1 MSQRMSLVDAKL
13 YYGPAGGT
21 AATLINNVKD
31 LSLKMK
37 KGEAKVD
44 SRASRYSKKKGA
56 LKEIEVE
63 WEMNDDSAD
72 TALAAIIAAF
82 IGDLPLAFL
91 IKDAQDG
98 HGIDGDFEVFGCDRE
113 EKLEDAVVY
122 KINIKP
128 CPSTR
133 DIQWV

>member
-1 MSQRMSLVDAKL
+1 MSLVDAKL
-13 YYGPAGGT
+13 YYGTAGGT
-21 AATLINNVKD
+21 ATTLITNVKD

-44 SRASRYSKKKGA
+44 SRASRYSKKKGS
-56 LKEIEVE
+56 LKEVEVE
-63 WEMNDDSAD
+63 WEMNDDSSD
-72 TALAAIIAAF
+72 PALAAIIAAF
-82 IGDLPLAFL
+82 ISDTPLAFL

-113 EKLEDAVVY
+113 EKLEDAIVY
-122 KINIKP
+122 KVSIKP

-133 DIQWV
+133 DVNWV

>member
-1 MSQRMSLVDAKL
+1 MPQRMSLVDAKL
-13 YYGPAGGT
+13 YYGPAGST
-21 AATLINNVKD
+21 AGTLITNVKD

-44 SRASRYSKKKGA
+44 SRASRYSKKKGS

-63 WEMNDDSAD
+63 WDMNDDSSD

-82 IGDLPLAFL
+82 IGDTPLAFL
-91 IKDAQDG
+91 IKDASDG
-98 HGIDGDFEVFGCDRE
+98 HGIDGDFEVFGCDRD

-128 CPSTR
+128 CPSAR
-133 DIQWV
+133 DVQWV

>member
-1 MSQRMSLVDAKL
+1 MSQRMSLIDAKL
-13 YYGPAGGT
+13 YYGTAGST
-21 AATLINNVKD
+21 AATLIVNVKD

-44 SRASRYSKKKGA
+44 SRASRWSKKKGS

-72 TALAAIIAAF
+72 TALTAIINAF
-82 IGDLPLAFL
+82 INDTPLAFF
-91 IKDAQDG
+91 IKDASDG

-128 CPSTR
+128 CPSSR
-133 DIQWV
+133 DITWV

>member
-1 MSQRMSLVDAKL
+1 MSQRMSLVDARL
-13 YYGPAGGT
+13 YYGMAGST
-21 AATLINNVKD
+21 AGTLITNVKD

-44 SRASRYSKKKGA
+44 SRASRYSKRKGA

-63 WEMNDDSAD
+63 WEMNDDSSD
-72 TALAAIIAAF
+72 SALATIVSAF
-82 IGDLPLAFL
+82 INDTPLAFKIL
-91 IKDAQDG
+91 DASDG
-98 HGIDGDFEVFGCDRE
+98 HGFDGDFEIFGCDRE
-113 EKLEDAVVY
+113 EKLEDAIVY

-133 DIQWV
+133 DMTWI

>member
-1 MSQRMSLVDAKL
+1 MSQRMSLIDAKL
-13 YYGPAGGT
+13 YYGTAGST
-21 AATLINNVKD
+21 AATLIANVKD

-44 SRASRYSKKKGA
+44 SRASRWSKKKGS

-72 TALAAIIAAF
+72 TALTAIINAF
-82 IGDLPLAFL
+82 INDTPLAFF
-91 IKDAQDG
+91 IKDASDG

-128 CPSTR
+128 CPSSR
-133 DIQWV
+133 DITWV

>member
-1 MSQRMSLVDAKL
+1 MSLIDAKL
-13 YYGPAGGT
+13 YYGTAGST
-21 AATLINNVKD
+21 AATLIANVKD

-44 SRASRYSKKKGA
+44 SRASRWSKKKGS

-72 TALAAIIAAF
+72 TALTAIINAF
-82 IGDLPLAFL
+82 INDTPLAFF
-91 IKDAQDG
+91 IKDASDG

-128 CPSTR
+128 CPSSR
-133 DIQWV
+133 DITWV

>member
-1 MSQRMSLVDAKL
+1 MAQRLSLVDAKL
-13 YYGPAGGT
+13 FYGPAGSTGG
-21 AATLINNVKD
+21 TLITNVKD

-44 SRASRYSKKKGA
+44 SRASRYAKRKGS

-63 WEMNDDSAD
+63 WEMNDDSSDA
-72 TALAAIIAAF
+72 ALTAIIAAF
-82 IGDLPLAFL
+82 INDTPLAFL

-113 EKLEDAVVY
+113 EKLEDAVTY

-133 DIQWV
+133 DVQWV

>member
-1 MSQRMSLVDAKL
+1 MAQRMSLVDAKL

-21 AATLINNVKD
+21 ASTLITNVKD

-44 SRASRYSKKKGA
+44 SRASRYSKKKGS
-56 LKEIEVE
+56 LKEVEVE
-63 WEMNDDSAD
+63 WEMNDDSSDA
-72 TALAAIIAAF
+72 ALAAIVAAF
-82 IGDLPLAFL
+82 INDTPLAFL
-91 IKDAQDG
+91 IKDASDG

-122 KINIKP
+122 KVNIKP

-133 DIQWV
+133 DVSWV

>member
-1 MSQRMSLVDAKL
+1 MGQRMSLIDAKL
-13 YYGPAGGT
+13 YYGTAGST
-21 AATLINNVKD
+21 AGTLIANVKD

-44 SRASRYSKKKGA
+44 SRASRWSKKKGS

-72 TALAAIIAAF
+72 TALTAIINAF
-82 IGDLPLAFL
+82 INDTPLAFF
-91 IKDAQDG
+91 IKDASDG

-128 CPSTR
+128 CPSSR
-133 DIQWV
+133 DITWI

>member
-1 MSQRMSLVDAKL
+1 MAQRMSLVDAKL
-13 YYGPAGGT
+13 YYGAAGGT
-21 AATLINNVKD
+21 AGTLITNVKD

-44 SRASRYSKKKGA
+44 SRASKYSKRKGS

-63 WEMNDDSAD
+63 WEMNDDSSDA
-72 TALAAIIAAF
+72 ALAAIIAAF
-82 IGDLPLAFL
+82 INDSPLAFL
-91 IKDAQDG
+91 IKDASDG

-122 KINIKP
+122 KINVKP

-133 DIQWV
+133 DVQWV